1 MPASFHA
8 LEQESDRTLVQRI
21 YDQYGGTMYRVALH
35 ILRSHAL
42 AEDAVHNS
50 FLKMIKHLQDIR
62 NISCKE
68 IEPYVVIIVKR
79 TALDM
84 LKREKRLTGLDAA
97 WVPPAGPG
105 PEVESAY
112 HRLVELI
119 RTMPDTYRE
128 ALELKCVLEWSNKDI
143 AKRLALTENTVAV
156 RLMRGKAMLR
166 KRLELEGYW
175 HD

>member
-1 MPASFHA
+1 MQVAFHA
-8 LEQESDRTLVQRI
+8 PEQESDQALVQRI
-21 YDQYGGTMYRVALH
+21 YDQYKVKMYRVALH
-35 ILRSHAL
+35 ILRSHTL
-42 AEDAVHNS
+42 AEDAVHNA
-50 FLKMIKHLQDIR
+50 FLKIINHLQEIR
-62 NISCKE
+62 NIACQE

-84 LKREKRLTGLDAA
+84 LKREKRLTGLDTA
-97 WVPPAGPG
+97 WPPAAEPG
-105 PEVESAY
+105 PEADSAY

-166 KRLELEGYW
+166 KRLEREGYW